1 MEKPANR
8 ESNFSNV
15 LKRSAKNLPSSSCPM
30 LEDAELAEE
39 MGRGRAYQC
48 ERRLRIMR
56 PQLPTLPALIHV
68 ARD

>member
-8 ESNFSNV
+8 ESDFSNV
-15 LKRSAKNLPSSSCPM
+15 LKRSAKNLPSLSCPM

-39 MGRGRAYQC
+39 MGRGRAHQC
-48 ERRLRIMR
+48 ERSLCIMR
-56 PQLPTLPALIHV
+56 RQLPMLCALIHV